1 MSTNYRTVLCC
12 KCDIIEAD
20 SLFGIERHCMKKMKY
35 QPKGDCNMAQDLKY
49 HSMVRM
55 YRIQSGLRQEDLA
68 RKVDVSRRTIIT
80 AESDNCNL
88 SLATALRLAAFFQRT
103 VDELFVKEEG

>member
-1 MSTNYRTVLCC
+1 
-12 KCDIIEAD
+12 
-20 SLFGIERHCMKKMKY
+20 
-35 QPKGDCNMAQDLKY
+35 MAQDLKY

-68 RKVDVSRRTIIT
+68 REVDVSRRTIIT

-88 SLATALRLAAFFQRT
+88 SLATALRLAAYFKRT
-103 VDELFVKEEG
+103 VDELFVPEEKVLR

>member
-1 MSTNYRTVLCC
+1 
-12 KCDIIEAD
+12 
-20 SLFGIERHCMKKMKY
+20 
-35 QPKGDCNMAQDLKY
+35 MAQDLQY
-49 HSMVRM
+49 HSKVRM

-68 RKVDVSRRTIIT
+68 REVDVSRRTIIT

-88 SLATALRLAAFFQRT
+88 SLATALRLAAYFQRT